1 MCIVT
6 LHVGKVD
13 ANICFFSMSWISLM
27 TPYLPIRPFPQ
38 RALVL
43 RRENGSCCVMQ
54 RVQAR
59 AAGLSLFCY
68 HHNLVQVKQRLLEVC
83 CSRMLGRANL
93 FAGELIWANPCPGE
107 SVSGRIRSGRIRP
120 GESVPGESVPGES
133 VRANPYP
140 GESVVF
146 RSL

>member
-1 MCIVT
+1 MRT
-6 LHVGKVD
+6 HVHRH
-13 ANICFFSMSWISLM
+13 AICWEGRRKHLFFHHVLDLIDDSVL
-27 TPYLPIRPFPQ
+27 TLPIRLFPQ
-38 RALVL
+38 RSLVL

-107 SVSGRIRSGRIRP
+107 SVSGRIRSGRIR
-120 GESVPGESVPGES
+120 GW
-133 VRANPYP
+133 ANP
-140 GESVVF
+140 
-146 RSL
+146 